1 MSQITTFIER
11 LPKAELHLHLEG
23 AVSPA
28 LFARLRDKYDV
39 PALELA
45 GTSTMATT
53 SSMIW
58 QRTH

>member
-1 MSQITTFIER
+1 MSTITTFVGR

-39 PALELA
+39 PALEVA
-45 GTSTMATT
+45 GA
-53 SSMIW
+53 
-58 QRTH
+58 